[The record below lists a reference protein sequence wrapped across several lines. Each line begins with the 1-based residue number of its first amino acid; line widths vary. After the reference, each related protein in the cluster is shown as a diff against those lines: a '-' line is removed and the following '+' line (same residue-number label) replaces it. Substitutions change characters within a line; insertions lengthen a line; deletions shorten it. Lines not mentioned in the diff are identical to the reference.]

1 MREQEMKWG
10 KLAAT
15 FLAAAI
21 ALGLALPAGAVDG
34 TIEINQAKVLAAGG
48 FPYVISASGSYRL
61 TGNLTVPAAINGIN
75 FFAANAT
82 LDLNGFSISGPGSTS
97 GTPIGVNAGGVDST
111 VENGTVTGFGVGVKV
126 GFFGIVRN
134 MHADSNGNG
143 ILAGSDSL
151 VEHCTANDST
161 QVTIGSGIV
170 CVSGCQI
177 SGNTANSNIAAGI
190 ACTGTVCL
198 ISGNTLLNNSVG
210 ISASD
215 PTTGYVQNV
224 LKNTTDHNG
233 GTSLGN
239 NLCNGI
245 VC

>member
-1 MREQEMKWG
+1 MKWG

-15 FLAAAI
+15 FFAAAI
-21 ALGLALPAGAVDG
+21 ALGLAGPADALDG

-48 FPYVISASGSYRL
+48 FPYVVSATASYRL
-61 TGNLTVPAAINGIN
+61 TGNLTVPAATNGIN

-97 GTPIGVNAGGVDST
+97 ATPIGVNADGIEST

-126 GFFGIVRN
+126 GLYGIVRD
-134 MHADSNGNG
+134 MHADENGNG
-143 ILAGSDSL
+143 ILAGTDSI
-151 VEHCTANDST
+151 VENCTANIST
-161 QVTIGSGIV
+161 QTTIGSGIV
-170 CVSGCQI
+170 CVSGCRI

-190 ACTGTVCL
+190 ACTGSVCL
-198 ISGNTLLNNSVG
+198 ISGNTLFNNSVG

-215 PTTGYVQNV
+215 ATTGYGQNV

-239 NLCNGI
+239 NLCSGT